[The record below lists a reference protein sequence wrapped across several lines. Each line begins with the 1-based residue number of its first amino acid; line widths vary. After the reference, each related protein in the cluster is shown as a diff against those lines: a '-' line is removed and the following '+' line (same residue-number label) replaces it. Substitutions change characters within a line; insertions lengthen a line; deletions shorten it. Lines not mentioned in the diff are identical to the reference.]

1 MVFLSCLPVTSY
13 RSLTCLPYIHSPQV
27 SEIEVQAS
35 RASSL
40 MADLNRIVPDVEL
53 AMGPLLKV
61 GGGGGI
67 SSHSTFQ
74 CLSGLRVFR

>member
-1 MVFLSCLPVTSY
+1 MFPALHLLSK
-13 RSLTCLPYIHSPQV
+13 V

-61 GGGGGI
+61 GGGEGVVPPT
-67 SSHSTFQ
+67 TFR
-74 CLSGLRVFR
+74 CLSGLRNYFSNSSLW